1 MPRRKQTISFSIDPV
16 LADRFREATSA
27 YFGKLGLCFSACM
40 LMWLEADPEVQ
51 AKYLKR
57 IFGAE
62 VDEELL
68 ELIEQAKAEQLK
80 RIKAREDGSKPK
92 RGS

>member
-1 MPRRKQTISFSIDPV
+1 
-16 LADRFREATSA
+16 
-27 YFGKLGLCFSACM
+27 M

>member
-1 MPRRKQTISFSIDPV
+1 
-16 LADRFREATSA
+16 
-27 YFGKLGLCFSACM
+27 M
-40 LMWLEADPEVQ
+40 LMWLEADPETQ

-57 IFGAE
+57 VFGAE

-80 RIKAREDGSKPK
+80 RIKSREDVSKPK